1 MEENKIKNENKVTLE
16 GKWNSIFWGVYI
28 VAIIL
33 CFVIAFLIGDL
44 VTDDFS
50 TKRIIAS
57 AGIFIGM
64 GLKGLFKQI
73 VYQWSQK

>member
-28 VAIIL
+28 LVIIV
-33 CFVIAFLIGDL
+33 CFVIAFTIGDL

-50 TKRIIAS
+50 TKRMIAA

-64 GLKGLFKQI
+64 GFKGLVKQF